1 MTTSPSL
8 YPAPHIVGFG
18 ASVDGVEALP
28 GKNHSV
34 KAIVGTILQNIP
46 QLIARQ
52 GLSSSSL
59 VEFFLLSKH
68 EDQQM
73 QLAEK
78 ENCSESDLPPS
89 VKINHQV

>member
-18 ASVDGVEALP
+18 ASVDPKALP

-34 KAIVGTILQNIP
+34 KAIVGTILQNMYG
-46 QLIARQ
+46 RDYH
-52 GLSSSSL
+52 LS
-59 VEFFLLSKH
+59 LSKH

>member
-18 ASVDGVEALP
+18 ASADPKALP
-28 GKNHSV
+28 GKKHSV

-78 ENCSESDLPPS
+78 DNCSESDLPPS